1 MNTMVLNIV
10 SEFLSFRGKK
20 IITAIASYARI
31 WLAERWNMFSLKTI
45 VDLARNVL
53 YIAQYKVCVFVNQKF
68 TIAGQRTH
76 WETIK
81 AVFLLRNYKSDPTND
96 HGMFPFRVF
105 KFKVGLYDKSK
116 VPFILKC
123 ETWTKVESPITLKR
137 CFTFFNSGYLTIIT
151 AEYFRII
158 IV

>member
-10 SEFLSFRGKK
+10 SEFLSFRGEK

-31 WLAERWNMFSLKTI
+31 WLAKRWNMFSLKTI

-68 TIAGQRTH
+68 TI
-76 WETIK
+76 K
-81 AVFLLRNYKSDPTND
+81 AVFLLRNYKSDPMND

-123 ETWTKVESPITLKR
+123 ETWPKVESPITLKR
-137 CFTFFNSGYLTIIT
+137 CFTFFNSGYLIIIT

>member
-10 SEFLSFRGKK
+10 SEFLSFRGEK

-96 HGMFPFRVF
+96 HEMFPFRVF

-116 VPFILKC
+116 
-123 ETWTKVESPITLKR
+123 TWPKVESPITLKR